1 MRILQTIA
9 GGDVGGAEEFF
20 VRLAIA
26 FERAGV
32 EQLVAMRPNDGRGAR
47 LRQAGVGTVE
57 LPFGGLLDRRTVPG
71 IANAVDGFAPDIV
84 LSWMSRGAS
93 MTARAVSRAAQRP
106 VHVARLGGYY
116 DLKYYRGC
124 DALIGNTP
132 DIVRYLV
139 ANGWPEGRA
148 HYVPN
153 FVSAD
158 PAPPVPRAEIGV
170 PEEATLVLAAGRL
183 HPNKAFDVL
192 VRAMASLPG
201 LHVALAGDGAEE
213 GALRDLALR
222 LGVADRLHLLGWR
235 SDVASLMET
244 ADILACPSRIEP
256 LGNVV
261 IEAWA
266 RRLPVVASRSAGPAW
281 LIRDGEDGLL
291 VPIEDADALA
301 AAIRRVEA
309 APDLARTLA
318 VGGRAG
324 FEAEFTEDAV
334 VGRYLALFAELAG

>member
-1 MRILQTIA
+1 MRLLQTIA

-20 VRLAIA
+20 VRLAVA
-26 FERAGV
+26 FQRAGV
-32 EQLVAMRPNDGRGAR
+32 EQLVAMRPNDGRSAR
-47 LRQAGVGTVE
+47 LRQAGVGIVE

-71 IANAVDGFAPDIV
+71 LSDAIDSFAPDVV

-93 MTARAVSRAAQRP
+93 MTARAVSRSAAKP

-139 ANGWPEGRA
+139 DGGWPEARA
-148 HYVPN
+148 HYMPN

-158 PAPPVPRAEIGV
+158 PAPPVPRADLDV
-170 PEEATLVLAAGRL
+170 PEAATLVLAAGRL
-183 HPNKAFDVL
+183 HHNKAFDVL
-192 VRAMASLPG
+192 VRAMAALPG
-201 LHVALAGDGAEE
+201 LHVALAGDGTEE
-213 GALRDLALR
+213 GTLRDLAAR
-222 LGVADRLHLLGWR
+222 VGADDRLHFLGWR
-235 SDVASLMET
+235 SDVAALMET

-266 RRLPVVASRSAGPAW
+266 RSLPVVAARAAGPAW
-281 LIRDGEDGLL
+281 LIRDGKDGLL
-291 VPIEDADALA
+291 VPVEDADALA
-301 AAIRRVEA
+301 AAIRRIVD
-309 APDLARTLA
+309 APALAGTLA
-318 VGGRAG
+318 ENGRAR
-324 FEAEFTEDAV
+324 FEAEFTEQAV
-334 VGRYLALFAELAG
+334 VAHYLALFGEIAG